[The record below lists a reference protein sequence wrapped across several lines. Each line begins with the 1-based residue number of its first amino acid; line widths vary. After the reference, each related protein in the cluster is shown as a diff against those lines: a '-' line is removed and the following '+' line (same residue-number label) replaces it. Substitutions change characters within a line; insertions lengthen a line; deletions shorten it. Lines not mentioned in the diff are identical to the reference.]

1 MKSYSILF
9 FIIIIMKTAKTFN
22 ENDYHFQSIVKEKKQ
37 NLIDSI
43 EKTKKEIELLKSV
56 KIVTKKD

>member
-1 MKSYSILF
+1 
-9 FIIIIMKTAKTFN
+9 MKTTKKTFN